1 MASFTKL
8 HTTDFLVFQALKKKI
23 RAEKWFFPFADSKVT
38 LYICRVLPE
47 FDRVARVMGRPA
59 GSTGFH
65 QFFLLPVFC
74 LTRTGSAT
82 GSTRRAGPGLITLV
96 YTPNPMKKVAL
107 FKK

>member
-38 LYICRVLPE
+38 LYICRVSPG

-65 QFFLLPVFC
+65 RFFSFASLLLNPNRFCHRVPGQPARPV
-74 LTRTGSAT
+74 R
-82 GSTRRAGPGLITLV
+82 V
-96 YTPNPMKKVAL
+96 
-107 FKK
+107 